1 MTTRPVGK
9 EVPVLL
15 EAAMKRLEQAT
26 ALDELSGKLAAV
38 VHAATRPRPV
48 KNALSGGW
56 LGHRLHPA
64 LIPVPIGFWSGAL
77 IFDLVATRR
86 ARWAADVLVGAGVA
100 SALPTA
106 AAGASDWSDTE
117 GAERRV
123 GFVHALGNSAAL
135 VCFTASW
142 VARKRGRRAKGVALA
157 LAGHAFAG
165 FSGYL
170 GGHLTYAT
178 GVGVDTTAFQSGPE
192 DWTPVLDADEVPEGR
207 AVGADVGG
215 VRLLLVRDGSE
226 VRALAARCT
235 HRGGPLDEGDVAD
248 GCVTCPWHGSR
259 FELATGDIARGPAT
273 SPQPA
278 YETRVVAGRVE
289 VRRSEPRDGR
299 HPAV

>member
-1 MTTRPVGK
+1 MGPYRLV
-9 EVPVLL
+9 E
-15 EAAMKRLEQAT
+15 RLERT
-26 ALDELSGKLAAV
+26 DALDGVAGAV
-38 VHAATRPRPV
+38 QRNAQAVYRPGPL
-48 KNALSGGW
+48 KDALSGTW
-56 LGHRLHPA
+56 LGHPLHP
-64 LIPVPIGFWSGAL
+64 LLMLVPLGCWTSASFL
-77 IFDLVATRR
+77 DLAGGRGSQ
-86 ARWAADVLVGAGVA
+86 AAADRLLAAGVV